1 MESKYNWEKISRYV
15 LNESSWEEK
24 KEIEAKIE
32 TDNEF
37 AKVVE
42 EMRIVSSTKQ
52 KPLQFI
58 NIDSEWDKIKYKL
71 SEAPETKEVEKSH
84 QRLDDYKSKN
94 NLRKK
99 MFNGW
104 RYAAVI
110 LIMIGVSYFLSEKYY
125 NTEATTIKTI
135 EYKTLSVNKG
145 ERKTIVLYDG
155 TTINLDSGSE
165 LKYPAKFGSDSR
177 EVFLSGEAFF
187 QVAKNPRKP
196 FRIHINDALVEVLG
210 TKFNIR
216 SWKEDN
222 ASVVVTVTEGKVS
235 LGLANSKLLEK
246 VILTKNMQSSLS
258 LSGKTSKPI
267 IVDASNYTKWMHNE
281 MYFQDAS
288 LKQIIMQL
296 ERWYDLHFDVAE
308 ELLVKENLTVRI
320 NNTNLDDVLELI
332 SVVTN
337 TTVERKGNN
346 IRFIR

>member
-1 MESKYNWEKISRYV
+1 MESKYNWKKISRYV
-15 LNESSWEEK
+15 LNESSLEEK
-24 KEIEAKIE
+24 KEVEAKIE
-32 TDNEF
+32 VDNEF
-37 AKVVE
+37 AKVVD
-42 EMRIVSSTKQ
+42 EMRIVVSTKQ
-52 KPLQFI
+52 KLLQL
-58 NIDSEWDKIKYKL
+58 NSIDSEWDKLKHELLEVPVTREIK
-71 SEAPETKEVEKSH
+71 KSD
-84 QRLDDYKSKN
+84 QRLKNYKSKN
-94 NLRKK
+94 YLRKK
-99 MFNGW
+99 MFYGW
-104 RYAAVI
+104 QYAAVM

-125 NTEATTIKTI
+125 NTEVATI

-165 LKYPAKFGSDSR
+165 LKYPAKFGSDVR

-187 QVAKNPRKP
+187 QVAKNPHKP

-246 VILTKNMQSSLS
+246 IILTKNMQSSLS
-258 LSGKTSKPI
+258 RSGKVSKPI
-267 IVDASNYTKWMHNE
+267 IVNASNYTKWMQNE

-288 LKQIIMQL
+288 LKQIIVQL
-296 ERWYDLHFDVAE
+296 ERWFDLHFEVAE

-337 TTVERKGNN
+337 TVVERKGNN

>member
-1 MESKYNWEKISRYV
+1 MESKYNWEMISRYV
-15 LNESSWEEK
+15 LNESSLEEK
-24 KEIEAKIE
+24 NEIEAKIE
-32 TDNEF
+32 LDNEF

-42 EMRIVSSTKQ
+42 EMRLVASTKQ
-52 KPLQFI
+52 KPLELNNI
-58 NIDSEWDKIKYKL
+58 NSKWDKIK
-71 SEAPETKEVEKSH
+71 SELIEVPAKEEAENSH

-94 NLRKK
+94 YLRKK
-99 MFNGW
+99 IFYGW

-110 LIMIGVSYFLSEKYY
+110 LIIIGASYFLSEKYY
-125 NTEATTIKTI
+125 NIETTTIESI
-135 EYKTLSVNKG
+135 EYKTLSVKKG

-165 LKYPAKFGSDSR
+165 LKYPVKFGSDIR

-187 QVAKNPRKP
+187 QVAKNPHKP

-222 ASVVVTVTEGKVS
+222 AGVVVTVTEGKVA
-235 LGLANSKLLEK
+235 LGLANSKLSDK
-246 VILTKNMQSSLS
+246 VILTRNMQSSLS
-258 LSGKTSKPI
+258 LSGKASKPI

-281 MYFQDAS
+281 MYFQDVS

-296 ERWYDLHFDVAE
+296 ERWYDLHFEVAE
-308 ELLVKENLTVRI
+308 GLLDKENLTVRI

-337 TTVERKGNN
+337 TRVERKGNN

>member
-1 MESKYNWEKISRYV
+1 MESKYNWERISRYV
-15 LNESSWEEK
+15 LNESSGKEK
-24 KEIEAKIE
+24 REIEEEIK
-32 TDNEF
+32 TNNEF

-42 EMRIVSSTKQ
+42 EMRLVASTKQ
-52 KPLQFI
+52 KPLQLGNI
-58 NIDSEWDKIKYKL
+58 NSKWDKIK
-71 SEAPETKEVEKSH
+71 SELIEVSATNEREKSH
-84 QRLDDYKSKN
+84 RRLDDYKSKN

-99 MFNGW
+99 MFYGW
-104 RYAAVI
+104 RYAAII
-110 LIMIGVSYFLSEKYY
+110 LIMIGASYLLSEKYY
-125 NTEATTIKTI
+125 NTETTTIETI
-135 EYKTLSVNKG
+135 EYKTLSVKKG

-165 LKYPAKFGSDSR
+165 LKYPVKFGSDIR

-187 QVAKNPRKP
+187 QVAKNPHKP

-222 ASVVVTVTEGKVS
+222 AGVVVTVTEGRVA
-235 LGLANSKLLEK
+235 LGLANSKLSDK

-258 LSGKTSKPI
+258 HSGKTSKPI
-267 IVDASNYTKWMHNE
+267 IVDASNYIKWMHNE

-296 ERWYDLHFDVAE
+296 ERWYNLHFEVAK

-337 TTVERKGNN
+337 TKVERKGNN